1 MKVRLALGIT
11 LTLLYAGSSF
21 GASAEPGRRAQERE
35 KEAPR
40 KVFTGE
46 AVLRTDL
53 STLVVALD
61 EADENGRTDGKVD
74 QVFSLWAVEALIYP
88 LALRDPYTE
97 IEIRGD
103 RARIVLH
110 SEQREIDLLMMGAE
124 PDTKTA
130 YEAQTIRYAT
140 EFVRYSG
147 ARVQAYSLADFEAE
161 PAAILKRLQGP
172 RAAVA
177 PAGAFTPPP
186 APDSGGSSSC
196 KASCSISCTTGACSA
211 ACQPGHCASCTCS
224 SEKPPSAPVCF
235 CN

>member
-1 MKVRLALGIT
+1 MRLPKLIVGAALVA
-11 LTLLYAGSSF
+11 LLAGTTF
-21 GASAEPGRRAQERE
+21 AGASEPGRRAQERE
-35 KEAPR
+35 VSR

-61 EADENGRTDGKVD
+61 EADPNGRTDGKVD

-88 LALRDPYTE
+88 LALHDPYTE

-103 RARIVLH
+103 RARILLH
-110 SEQREIDLLMMGAE
+110 SEQREIELLMMGAE
-124 PDTKTA
+124 PDSEPV
-130 YEAQTIRYAT
+130 YPSQSIRYAT

-147 ARVQAYSLADFEAE
+147 SRVAAYSLAQFEAE
-161 PAAILKRLQGP
+161 PAAILKQLQAP
-172 RAAVA
+172 RAAFA
-177 PAGAFTPPP
+177 PVDPLTPPP
-186 APDSGGSSSC
+186 SPSGGGNSTC

-211 ACQPGHCASCTCS
+211 ACQSGHCASCNCS
-224 SEKPPSAPVCF
+224 SETPPSAPVCF